1 MFDWAYVIM
10 SASEPICLHEWRTA
24 NCSTKYV
31 KTMLDYAGYQKF
43 IWERDIEAYETDKE
57 KIEICKER
65 LNAVLRE
72 YDIDGVRRNIR
83 NRDYLKAQMKKYSYV
98 IGNPPYITI
107 THKIQKEKIN
117 MNNKKIMKVTS
128 TIPLLL
134 TLALTACGTQ
144 NSQTL
149 TMVEE
154 VTQTDGT
161 RETDTNTEVAADT
174 ESPLAQRDALEWEQR
189 LDYSSERQMQLA
201 EITVDLTQDA
211 EEVQSKAQV
220 LLEAMA
226 GGDAETAVD
235 SILTE
240 DWYTVMLSDLLIGQR
255 NYTGAA
261 DNGEWRMMILADE
274 LGQHCTAIEYPL
286 ADGRQ
291 FYVQVTDPEIRY
303 YVCAAE
309 RTGSFV
315 SESLNLTDGTYV
327 GYEGT
332 LSSNN
337 RPEGAFTVHMGTADL
352 SSGAADAFRNRSAQ
366 AVSYDG
372 DFTAEGRP
380 ETATPEYL
388 SKEGQMAYASRQ
400 EGKNIYYLT
409 MTAEDGND
417 AFAPV
422 RMGIC
427 NIWE

>member
-1 MFDWAYVIM
+1 
-10 SASEPICLHEWRTA
+10 
-24 NCSTKYV
+24 
-31 KTMLDYAGYQKF
+31 MLDYAGYQKGLYGKE
-43 IWERDIEAYETDKE
+43 ILKPMKTDKE

-65 LNAVLRE
+65 LNAVLGE
-72 YDIDGVRRNIR
+72 YDIDGVRWNIH

-107 THKIQKEKIN
+107 TNKIQKEKIN

-154 VTQTDGT
+154 VTQTDST

-174 ESPLAQRDALEWEQR
+174 ESPLAQRNALEWEQR

-261 DNGEWRMMILADE
+261 DNGEWRMTILADE

-291 FYVQVTDPEIRY
+291 FYVQTTDSEIRY

-309 RTGSFV
+309 RTGSFI
-315 SESLNLTDGTYV
+315 SESLSLTDGTYV

-400 EGKNIYYLT
+400 EGKNIYYLA

>member
-1 MFDWAYVIM
+1 MRYSVF
-10 SASEPICLHEWRTA
+10 R
-24 NCSTKYV
+24 CSYRYIYYYKNT
-31 KTMLDYAGYQKF
+31 
-43 IWERDIEAYETDKE
+43 ERENK
-57 KIEICKER
+57 
-65 LNAVLRE
+65 
-72 YDIDGVRRNIR
+72 
-83 NRDYLKAQMKKYSYV
+83 
-98 IGNPPYITI
+98 
-107 THKIQKEKIN
+107 
-117 MNNKKIMKVTS
+117 MNNKRIIKTTS
-128 TIPLLL
+128 AIALLL
-134 TLALTACGTQ
+134 SLSLTACGTQ
-144 NSQTL
+144 DTQLL
-149 TMVEE
+149 TATEE
-154 VTQTDGT
+154 SMQETATQ
-161 RETDTNTEVAADT
+161 ETEANTETATDT

-189 LDYSSERQMQLA
+189 LDYSSERQAQLA
-201 EITVDLTQDA
+201 EITVDLTQDTD
-211 EEVQSKAQV
+211 EVQSKAQV

-261 DNGEWRMMILADE
+261 DNGEWRMTILADE

-315 SESLNLTDGTYV
+315 SESMNLTDGTYV

-422 RMGIC
+422 RMGIS

>member
-1 MFDWAYVIM
+1 MSQYACMSGERRIAVQSMLRRCWIM
-10 SASEPICLHEWRTA
+10 RVS
-24 NCSTKYV
+24 K
-31 KTMLDYAGYQKF
+31 GF

-65 LNAVLRE
+65 LNAVLGE
-72 YDIDGVRRNIR
+72 YDIDGVRWNIH

-107 THKIQKEKIN
+107 TNKIQKEKIN

-189 LDYSSERQMQLA
+189 LDYSSERQAQLA
-201 EITVDLTQDA
+201 EITVDLTQDTD
-211 EEVQSKAQV
+211 EVQSKAQV

-240 DWYTVMLSDLLIGQR
+240 DWYTVMLSDLLIEQR

-261 DNGEWRMMILADE
+261 DNGEWRMTILADE

>member
-1 MFDWAYVIM
+1 MPLTVQYH
-10 SASEPICLHEWRTA
+10 SEIRSSGGSVCGMLH
-24 NCSTKYV
+24 STIQWNSSCKCPFLN
-31 KTMLDYAGYQKF
+31 TL
-43 IWERDIEAYETDKE
+43 IW
-57 KIEICKER
+57 
-65 LNAVLRE
+65 
-72 YDIDGVRRNIR
+72 
-83 NRDYLKAQMKKYSYV
+83 YLKK
-98 IGNPPYITI
+98 
-107 THKIQKEKIN
+107 KIN
-117 MNNKKIMKVTS
+117 FYFYLWHHAFPCSYRYIYYYKNTERENKMNNKRIIK
-128 TIPLLL
+128 TISAIALLL
-134 TLALTACGTQ
+134 SLSLTACGTQ
-144 NSQTL
+144 DTQLL
-149 TMVEE
+149 TVTEE
-154 VTQTDGT
+154 SMQETATQ
-161 RETDTNTEVAADT
+161 ETEANTETATDT

-189 LDYSSERQMQLA
+189 LDYSSERQAQLA

-261 DNGEWRMMILADE
+261 DNGEWRMTILADE

-400 EGKNIYYLT
+400 EGKNIYYLA

>member
-1 MFDWAYVIM
+1 
-10 SASEPICLHEWRTA
+10 
-24 NCSTKYV
+24 
-31 KTMLDYAGYQKF
+31 
-43 IWERDIEAYETDKE
+43 
-57 KIEICKER
+57 
-65 LNAVLRE
+65 
-72 YDIDGVRRNIR
+72 
-83 NRDYLKAQMKKYSYV
+83 MKKYSYV

-144 NSQTL
+144 DTQLL
-149 TMVEE
+149 TVTEE
-154 VTQTDGT
+154 SMQETATQ
-161 RETDTNTEVAADT
+161 ETEANTETTTDT

-189 LDYSSERQMQLA
+189 LDYSSERQAQLA
-201 EITVDLTQDA
+201 EITVDLTQDTD
-211 EEVQSKAQV
+211 EVQSKAQG

-226 GGDAETAVD
+226 GGNVEAAVE

-255 NYTGAA
+255 NYTGAV
-261 DNGEWRMMILADE
+261 DNGEWRMTILSDE

-332 LSSNN
+332 LTSNN
-337 RPEGAFTVHMGTADL
+337 RPEGTLTVRRGNVDL
-352 SSGAADAFRNRSAQ
+352 SGGAADAFRNRSAQ
-366 AVSYDG
+366 AATYEG
-372 DFTAEGRP
+372 DFTAEGV
-380 ETATPEYL
+380 
-388 SKEGQMAYASRQ
+388 
-400 EGKNIYYLT
+400 
-409 MTAEDGND
+409 ND
-417 AFAPV
+417 AFTPEQL
-422 RMGIC
+422 GIS

>member
-1 MFDWAYVIM
+1 MRYSVF
-10 SASEPICLHEWRTA
+10 P
-24 NCSTKYV
+24 CSYRYIYHHKNT
-31 KTMLDYAGYQKF
+31 
-43 IWERDIEAYETDKE
+43 ERENK
-57 KIEICKER
+57 
-65 LNAVLRE
+65 
-72 YDIDGVRRNIR
+72 
-83 NRDYLKAQMKKYSYV
+83 
-98 IGNPPYITI
+98 
-107 THKIQKEKIN
+107 
-117 MNNKKIMKVTS
+117 MNNKRIIK
-128 TIPLLL
+128 TISAIALLL
-134 TLALTACGTQ
+134 SLSLTACGTQ
-144 NSQTL
+144 DTQLL
-149 TMVEE
+149 TATEE
-154 VTQTDGT
+154 SMQETATQ
-161 RETDTNTEVAADT
+161 ETEANTETATDT

-189 LDYSSERQMQLA
+189 LDYSSERQAQLA
-201 EITVDLTQDA
+201 EITVDLTQDTD
-211 EEVQSKAQV
+211 EVQSKAQG
-220 LLEAMA
+220 LLEAMD
-226 GGDAETAVD
+226 GGNVEAAVE

-255 NYTGAA
+255 NYTGAV
-261 DNGEWRMMILADE
+261 DNGEWRMTILADE

-291 FYVQVTDPEIRY
+291 FYVQTTDSEIRY

-309 RTGSFV
+309 RTGSFI
-315 SESLNLTDGTYV
+315 SESLSLTDGTYV

-332 LSSNN
+332 LSLNN

-400 EGKNIYYLT
+400 EGKNIYYLA

>member
-1 MFDWAYVIM
+1 MV
-10 SASEPICLHEWRTA
+10 
-24 NCSTKYV
+24 V
-31 KTMLDYAGYQKF
+31 KVLAM
-43 IWERDIEAYETDKE
+43 
-57 KIEICKER
+57 ER
-65 LNAVLRE
+65 LRYIYYYKNTERE
-72 YDIDGVRRNIR
+72 N
-83 NRDYLKAQMKKYSYV
+83 K
-98 IGNPPYITI
+98 
-107 THKIQKEKIN
+107 
-117 MNNKKIMKVTS
+117 MNNKRIIKTTS
-128 TIPLLL
+128 AIALLL
-134 TLALTACGTQ
+134 SLSLTACGTQ
-144 NSQTL
+144 DTQLL
-149 TMVEE
+149 TATEE
-154 VTQTDGT
+154 SMQETATQ
-161 RETDTNTEVAADT
+161 ETEANTETATDT

-189 LDYSSERQMQLA
+189 LDYSSERQAQLA
-201 EITVDLTQDA
+201 EITVDLTQDTD
-211 EEVQSKAQV
+211 EVQSKAQV

-261 DNGEWRMMILADE
+261 DNGEWRMTILADE

-352 SSGAADAFRNRSAQ
+352 SSGVADAFRNRSAQ

>member
-1 MFDWAYVIM
+1 MRYSVF
-10 SASEPICLHEWRTA
+10 P
-24 NCSTKYV
+24 CSYRYIYYYKNT
-31 KTMLDYAGYQKF
+31 
-43 IWERDIEAYETDKE
+43 ERENK
-57 KIEICKER
+57 
-65 LNAVLRE
+65 
-72 YDIDGVRRNIR
+72 
-83 NRDYLKAQMKKYSYV
+83 
-98 IGNPPYITI
+98 
-107 THKIQKEKIN
+107 
-117 MNNKKIMKVTS
+117 MNNKRIIKTTS
-128 TIPLLL
+128 AIALLL
-134 TLALTACGTQ
+134 SLSLTACGTQ
-144 NSQTL
+144 DTQLL
-149 TMVEE
+149 TATEE
-154 VTQTDGT
+154 SMQETATQ
-161 RETDTNTEVAADT
+161 ETEANTETATDT

-189 LDYSSERQMQLA
+189 LDYSSERQAQLA
-201 EITVDLTQDA
+201 EITVDLTQDTD
-211 EEVQSKAQV
+211 EVQSKAQV

-261 DNGEWRMMILADE
+261 DNGEWRMTILADE

-315 SESLNLTDGTYV
+315 SESLSLTDGTYV

-422 RMGIC
+422 RMGIS

>member
-1 MFDWAYVIM
+1 MRYSVF
-10 SASEPICLHEWRTA
+10 P
-24 NCSTKYV
+24 CSYRYIYYYKNT
-31 KTMLDYAGYQKF
+31 
-43 IWERDIEAYETDKE
+43 ERENK
-57 KIEICKER
+57 
-65 LNAVLRE
+65 
-72 YDIDGVRRNIR
+72 
-83 NRDYLKAQMKKYSYV
+83 
-98 IGNPPYITI
+98 
-107 THKIQKEKIN
+107 
-117 MNNKKIMKVTS
+117 MNNKRIIKTTS
-128 TIPLLL
+128 AIALLL
-134 TLALTACGTQ
+134 SLSLTACGTQ
-144 NSQTL
+144 DTQLL
-149 TMVEE
+149 TATEE
-154 VTQTDGT
+154 SMQETATQ
-161 RETDTNTEVAADT
+161 ETEANTETATDT

-189 LDYSSERQMQLA
+189 LDYSSERQAQLA
-201 EITVDLTQDA
+201 EITVDLTQDTD
-211 EEVQSKAQV
+211 EVQSKAQV

-240 DWYTVMLSDLLIGQR
+240 DRYTVMLSDLLIGQR

-261 DNGEWRMMILADE
+261 DNGEWRMTILADE

-315 SESLNLTDGTYV
+315 SESMNLTDGTYV

-422 RMGIC
+422 RMGIS

>member
-1 MFDWAYVIM
+1 MRYSVF
-10 SASEPICLHEWRTA
+10 P
-24 NCSTKYV
+24 CSYRYIYYYKNT
-31 KTMLDYAGYQKF
+31 
-43 IWERDIEAYETDKE
+43 ERENK
-57 KIEICKER
+57 
-65 LNAVLRE
+65 
-72 YDIDGVRRNIR
+72 
-83 NRDYLKAQMKKYSYV
+83 
-98 IGNPPYITI
+98 
-107 THKIQKEKIN
+107 
-117 MNNKKIMKVTS
+117 MNNKRIIKTTS
-128 TIPLLL
+128 AIALLL
-134 TLALTACGTQ
+134 SLSLTACGTQ
-144 NSQTL
+144 DTQLL
-149 TMVEE
+149 TATEE
-154 VTQTDGT
+154 SMQETATQ
-161 RETDTNTEVAADT
+161 ETEANTETATDT

-400 EGKNIYYLT
+400 EGKNIYYLA

>member
-1 MFDWAYVIM
+1 MV
-10 SASEPICLHEWRTA
+10 
-24 NCSTKYV
+24 V
-31 KTMLDYAGYQKF
+31 KVLAM
-43 IWERDIEAYETDKE
+43 
-57 KIEICKER
+57 ER
-65 LNAVLRE
+65 LRYIYYYKNTERE
-72 YDIDGVRRNIR
+72 N
-83 NRDYLKAQMKKYSYV
+83 K
-98 IGNPPYITI
+98 
-107 THKIQKEKIN
+107 
-117 MNNKKIMKVTS
+117 MNNKRIIKTTS
-128 TIPLLL
+128 AIALLL
-134 TLALTACGTQ
+134 SLSLTACGTQ
-144 NSQTL
+144 DTQLL
-149 TMVEE
+149 TATEE
-154 VTQTDGT
+154 SMQETATQ
-161 RETDTNTEVAADT
+161 ETEANTETATDT

-189 LDYSSERQMQLA
+189 LDYSSERQAQLA
-201 EITVDLTQDA
+201 EITVDLTQDTD
-211 EEVQSKAQV
+211 EVQSKAQV

-315 SESLNLTDGTYV
+315 SESMNLTDGTYV

>member
-1 MFDWAYVIM
+1 M
-10 SASEPICLHEWRTA
+10 HEWRTA

-31 KTMLDYAGYQKF
+31 KTMLDYAGYQKGLYGKE
-43 IWERDIEAYETDKE
+43 ILKPMKTDKE

-65 LNAVLRE
+65 LNAVLGE
-72 YDIDGVRRNIR
+72 YDIDGVRWNIH

-107 THKIQKEKIN
+107 TNKIQKEKIN

-154 VTQTDGT
+154 VTQTDST

-174 ESPLAQRDALEWEQR
+174 ESPLAQRNALEWEQR

-261 DNGEWRMMILADE
+261 DNGEWRMTILADE

-291 FYVQVTDPEIRY
+291 FYVQTTDSEIRY

-309 RTGSFV
+309 RTGSFI
-315 SESLNLTDGTYV
+315 SESLSLTDGTYV

-400 EGKNIYYLT
+400 EGKNIYYLA